1 MWCVTLRAVR
11 GGGGVPDADAD
22 VREASRLRLVQRGDA
37 PRAQVVVGDVAL
49 AQHVDEPHL
58 LARSAAVA
66 RRRGR
71 ARGRQVLVR
80 GAEAHERTRRLRALQ
95 AVAGTRL
102 GRRGRHGG
110 GRQCGTR
117 CRPTVCRCQGVLG
130 CGGGECGGG
139 ECLSRTVM
147 LLRSLAT
154 VRVCAVQERKKP
166 ACSEAH
172 SIHAATSTHP
182 EHREGARARDTHRA
196 AVRSEE
202 LRDVRRGGLFAVRQP
217 GVDARDGDAGV
228 DEARD
233 ALRRTH
239 HAARGVAAHDL
250 GQLEL
255 VLGGARR
262 VRPCPLVLR
271 ARNHGAV
278 PLGARHLRA
287 AVVPLRRLDDEPV
300 CGERRADEGRGGDA
314 VRRPTLGET
323 GKGGRGVC
331 RKCDGVPLLER
342 AVDVVR
348 RVQQHR
354 RLLEVV
360 QLDAQQRVL
369 VAAVDH
375 LAAPALLSDA
385 DVLVVDELVIAVGA
399 SVAARTDSWW

>member
-66 RRRGR
+66 RRGRR

-80 GAEAHERTRRLRALQ
+80 GAEAHERPRRLRALQ

-117 CRPTVCRCQGVLG
+117 CRPTVCRCQGVL
-130 CGGGECGGG
+130 ECGGG
-139 ECLSRTVM
+139 DCSGGSECLSRTVM
-147 LLRSLAT
+147 LLRSLTT

-166 ACSEAH
+166 ACSETH
-172 SIHAATSTHP
+172 DVHAATSTHP

-202 LRDVRRGGLFAVRQP
+202 LRDVRRGGLFAARQP

-262 VRPCPLVLR
+262 VRPRPLVLR
-271 ARNHGAV
+271 ARDHGAV

-300 CGERRADEGRGGDA
+300 GGERRADEGRGGDA
-314 VRRPTLGET
+314 VRRPTRRDGEGRT
-323 GKGGRGVC
+323 G
-331 RKCDGVPLLER
+331 
-342 AVDVVR
+342 
-348 RVQQHR
+348 RVQKVR
-354 RLLEVV
+354 WGT
-360 QLDAQQRVL
+360 
-369 VAAVDH
+369 
-375 LAAPALLSDA
+375 S
-385 DVLVVDELVIAVGA
+385 
-399 SVAARTDSWW
+399 S